1 MKKTG
6 FMFLKL
12 CINDCHDIIR
22 KLDIE
27 KSNIM
32 GIINEAVT
40 PDDINNIVDFCV
52 RKERKLFAKQ
62 REKHYKKLCS
72 LLPKKNPAMTVILT
86 PTRSGS

>member
-12 CINDCHDIIR
+12 RINDCHDIIR

-40 PDDINNIVDFCV
+40 PDDMNNIVDFCV
-52 RKERKLFAKQ
+52 RKGRKLFAKQ
-62 REKHYKKLCS
+62 REKHDKELCS
-72 LLPKKNPAMTVILT
+72 LLPKGLLLE
-86 PTRSGS
+86 GD